1 MQWTTRGKARLPRHI
16 PPMKLPSNTAKEIAV
31 EPSDS
36 CSNWS
41 QTIS

>member
-1 MQWTTRGKARLPRHI
+1 MRGKAILPRHI
-16 PPMKLPSNTAKEIAV
+16 PPMKLPSNTANETAV
-31 EPSDS
+31 EPIDS